1 MNPEE
6 LMRRGGGFESLF
18 KNKTFADAIISIVID
33 EAHCVTQWGS
43 FRPEYQLI
51 GSLRHLQR
59 RPCTI
64 MATSATLTVP
74 AIHDIMKVLN
84 LRDENLMLSRLSVDR
99 LNISLVVRPFANAR
113 NSYLD
118 LKFLLG
124 NWKAGDPPP
133 PKLIVFF
140 DNIPESVRAGHFLR
154 RLLPQE
160 FRDRIIWFN
169 SHMSDR
175 FKYVAVLSR

>member
-1 MNPEE
+1 M
-6 LMRRGGGFESLF
+6 S
-18 KNKTFADAIISIVID
+18 IIID

-43 FRPEYQLI
+43 FRPEYRLI

-64 MATSATLTVP
+64 MATSATLTDP
-74 AIHDIMKVLN
+74 AICDIKKVLN
-84 LRDENLMLSRLSVDR
+84 LSDGNLMLSRLSIDR
-99 LNISLVVRPFANAR
+99 PNIGLAVRPFANPR

-133 PKLIVFF
+133 PKFIVFF
-140 DNIPESVRAGHFLR
+140 DSIPESVRAGHFLR
-154 RLLPQE
+154 RLLPRE
-160 FRDRIIWFN
+160 FQDRIIWFN
-169 SHMSDR
+169 SHMSDKFKLDETLR
-175 FKYVAVLSR
+175 FSCGDVWGLMATDSFGMVSISCL